1 MQIKICFVFLNK
13 NRNME
18 FTENFRK
25 SNNFRINGQMLY
37 ITDANGHELELFVGE
52 EIEAAR
58 WSDEGRLLVVLKSGA
73 VRSYENE
80 INYIKI

>member
-1 MQIKICFVFLNK
+1 MQIEICFVFLNK

-18 FTENFRK
+18 FTENFKK